1 MKIFAATL
9 IALVLAAPAAAATAP
24 AVATAP
30 ASGVNTTSA
39 RLNGSVDPN
48 GQATSWWFEY
58 GTSTGYGLKTP
69 THNAGRGARAV
80 DVSTDVS
87 RLSVGT
93 GYHFRLVASNATG
106 TSYGG
111 DQSFT
116 TFGQP
121 GVQTNAPQSIAATSA
136 VLSGS
141 IDPRGRATS
150 WYFDYGPNTAY
161 GLKTPTQSLG
171 AVFGAQPISVTISNL
186 SPATT
191 YHFRLVASNSAGTTR
206 DGDMSL
212 STPATLTIAQGA
224 FRVIAGQYVKLSGT
238 VSGGSTG
245 VAVTVNSQPFGESAL
260 TPLTTV
266 YSGAGGS
273 WAYLARPL
281 ITTTYSA
288 SASGGTSSQLTIGVQ
303 PAVSLRLVTGGRFAT
318 HVLGAGPF
326 TGKLVQL
333 QKRIYDQWVTI
344 KRERLDSSSFAFFPM
359 SLLPRGRSTIRIA
372 LSVNQAG
379 PGYLAGFSRTLS
391 FLRR

>member
-1 MKIFAATL
+1 MKILAAAL
-9 IALVLAAPAAAATAP
+9 LALVLAAPAAAATAP
-24 AVATAP
+24 SVATAP
-30 ASGVNTTSA
+30 ASGVGTTSA
-39 RLNGSVDPN
+39 RLNGTVNPN

-58 GTSTGYGLKTP
+58 GTSTSYGLKTA
-69 THNAGRGARAV
+69 THSAGNGTKAV
-80 DVSTDVS
+80 DVSHNIS
-87 RLSVGT
+87 SLSVGT
-93 GYHFRLVASNATG
+93 GYHFRLLASNATG

-150 WYFDYGPNTAY
+150 WYFDYGPSTSY
-161 GLKTPTQSLG
+161 GLKTPTQTLG
-171 AVFGAQPISVTISNL
+171 AVFGAQPVSVTLSNL
-186 SPATT
+186 SSATT

-206 DGDMSL
+206 DGDMSF

-273 WAYLARPL
+273 WTYLARPL
-281 ITTTYSA
+281 IATTYSA
-288 SASGGTSSQLTIGVQ
+288 SANGGTSPQLTIGVQ
-303 PAVSLRLVTGGRFAT
+303 PALSLRVVTGARFAT
-318 HVLGAGPF
+318 HVYGAGSF
-326 TGKLVQL
+326 AGKLVQL
-333 QKRIYDQWVTI
+333 QRQTYGQWVTI
-344 KRERLDSSSFAFFPM
+344 KRERLNSSSVAYFRT
-359 SLLPRGRSTIRIA
+359 SLLPRGHSTIRIA

-391 FLRR
+391 FTRR